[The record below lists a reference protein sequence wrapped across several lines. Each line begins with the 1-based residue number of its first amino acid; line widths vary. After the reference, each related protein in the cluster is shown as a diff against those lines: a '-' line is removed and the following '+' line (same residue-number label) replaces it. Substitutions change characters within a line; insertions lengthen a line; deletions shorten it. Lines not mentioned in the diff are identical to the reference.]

1 MPTGKCGGNTR
12 SGTRIATNTVKIG
25 PSKDNQWM
33 LNLGKEQE
41 ILHGFKM
48 SSHGLLIGCKGK
60 IFIILS
66 RNYTI
71 PYISR
76 N

>member
-12 SGTRIATNTVKIG
+12 IGTRIATNTVKIG

-48 SSHGLLIGCKGK
+48 SSHALLIGCKGK
-60 IFIILS
+60 IFIIQ
-66 RNYTI
+66 
-71 PYISR
+71 
-76 N
+76 

>member
-12 SGTRIATNTVKIG
+12 IATNTVKVG

-60 IFIILS
+60 IFIIQ
-66 RNYTI
+66 
-71 PYISR
+71 
-76 N
+76 